1 MNSRPIQKLPMDVIG
16 KIAAGEVVE
25 RPAAVVKELV
35 ENAIDA
41 DATAVTVELT
51 DGGITSIHVSDNGT
65 GIPAGQMKMAF
76 ERHATSKLL
85 TAEELFSVHTLGFR
99 GEALASIAAV
109 SRVVCTSKTADAEYG
124 MKAQVEAGRF
134 VDFREAASPVGTTIL
149 VKDLFYNAP
158 VRLKFLKKPASEAAL
173 VSDYLMR
180 LILSRPDIAFRFA
193 SQGKTVYRSTGDGK
207 LETAIYAVYGK
218 EAAQAM
224 RRVSGNFGGV
234 LLNGFVGVQD
244 LSRGNRQQQSF
255 FINGRYFRD
264 DQISRAL
271 EGGTEGYVMIGRY
284 PICAMNLTMPYKQ
297 VDVNVHPNKLE
308 VRFQNPAA
316 VMEAVETIVREALQT
331 ETIVERLSTP
341 AEVSTPEAPA
351 IEVVSLRTET
361 QETIQPMP
369 EEPIVFAYPRMAAGN
384 PPVLHEAIQPML
396 EEVEETQADIPVRT
410 AQSKEVQETMP
421 GVAGALHIRYIG
433 AAFQTYLMFEAGDRL
448 LLIDQHAA
456 HERVLFDRFMARY
469 QSEHVS
475 QRLITP
481 LLLSFPA
488 KDVHAIVDLKDD
500 LEAVGFDL
508 DALDATSVAVRA
520 TPVIL
525 GESEPVRELLV
536 DVIDDLRGKASGAMQ
551 DRIKQRVAQM
561 ACKHAIKGG
570 DELSDT
576 DVERLIRQ
584 MVESGIQ
591 PTCPH
596 GRPIVQE
603 MTRRELEKR
612 FKRIP

>member
-1 MNSRPIQKLPMDVIG
+1 MSNRPIQILPQEVVG

-25 RPAAVVKELV
+25 RPAAAVKELV

-41 DATAVTVELT
+41 GASSVSVELT
-51 DGGITSIHVSDNGT
+51 DGGISSIRVSDNGS

-76 ERHATSKLL
+76 ERHATSKLS

-109 SRVVCTSKTADAEYG
+109 SRVACTSRTADAEYG
-124 MKAQVEAGRF
+124 MKATVEAGRF
-134 VDFREAASPVGTTIL
+134 LDFVEAASPVGTTFV
-149 VKDLFYNAP
+149 VKDLFFNAP
-158 VRLKFLKKPASEAAL
+158 VRLKFLKKPAAEAAL

-193 SQGKTVYRSTGDGK
+193 SQGKTIYRSTGDGK
-207 LETAIYAVYGK
+207 LESAIYAVYGR
-218 EAAQAM
+218 EAAQSM
-224 RRVSGNFGGV
+224 QRVSGNANGV
-234 LLNGFVGVQD
+234 LIDGYVGVQE

-255 FINGRYFRD
+255 FVNGRYFRD
-264 DQISRAL
+264 DYLSRAL
-271 EGGTEGYVMIGRY
+271 ESAAEGYVMIGRF
-284 PICAMNLTMPYKQ
+284 PVCVLNLHMAYEL

-316 VMEAVETIVREALQT
+316 IMQAVETVVYDALHT
-331 ETIVERLSTP
+331 ETIAEKITP
-341 AEVSTPEAPA
+341 APQSPQEAPPV
-351 IEVVSLRTET
+351 IEVVPLYENTDVFE
-361 QETIQPMP
+361 EMP
-369 EEPIVFAYPRMAAGN
+369 VARGN
-384 PPVLHEAIQPML
+384 PATLHEPAQEALIGM
-396 EEVEETQADIPVRT
+396 EMEYSFMSSIPAV
-410 AQSKEVQETMP
+410 SEPVQEAIP
-421 GVAGALHIRYIG
+421 GSVDEQPIRYIG
-433 AAFQTYLMFEAGDRL
+433 AAFQTYLLFEAGERL

-469 QSEHVS
+469 AGDRLS

-481 LLLSFPA
+481 MLLTFTARDVETLMER
-488 KDVHAIVDLKDD
+488 KDE
-500 LEAVGFDL
+500 LEAVGFAL
-508 DALDATSVAVRA
+508 DAFDATSVAVRA

-536 DVIDDLRGKASGAMQ
+536 DVIDDLRGKAGSVTE

-570 DELSDT
+570 DPLSNA
-576 DVERLIRQ
+576 DVEALIRQ
-584 MVESGIQ
+584 MLETGVQ

-603 MTRRELEKR
+603 MSRRELEKR
-612 FKRIP
+612 FRRIQ